1 MCDKYENIL
10 DPLTGLYI
18 HENCHIDYHTDC
30 DESENIFNH
39 LTGLYVHQDC
49 DESENIL
56 DPLTGL
62 YVHQDCDENSN
73 SNSNEECIDNSD
85 LHNNNNNN
93 VCEISVSVNDLF
105 SSNINLAILSNYE
118 DNKNESKFASIILPE
133 LKIDYLSLTKIFFY
147 DFGKSFSVHIL
158 DKIWCGL
165 KNFSLINTVL
175 EKYTELNDINRNEIQ
190 PIKMIQLHKECSI
203 KKITKIANKVVA
215 LNLSEFN
222 NALGSLDVRED
233 RNICA
238 NIIIN
243 LFFNSL
249 NIGVKLTLRF
259 VISNIPHKLIG
270 KISDDNMV
278 EFKLDSHDLVDNT
291 MSIIFINDC

>member
-1 MCDKYENIL
+1 M

-18 HENCHIDYHTDC
+18 HEDC
-30 DESENIFNH
+30 DEDSN
-39 LTGLYVHQDC
+39 
-49 DESENIL
+49 S
-56 DPLTGL
+56 
-62 YVHQDCDENSN
+62 NSN
-73 SNSNEECIDNSD
+73 SNSNEECIYNPV
-85 LHNNNNNN
+85 LHNNS

-105 SSNINLAILSNYE
+105 SSNVNLAILSNYE
-118 DNKNESKFASIILPE
+118 DNKNESNFASIILPKI
-133 LKIDYLSLTKIFFY
+133 KIDYLSLTKIFFN

-158 DKIWCGL
+158 DKIWSGL
-165 KNFSLINTVL
+165 TNFSLINTVL
-175 EKYTELNDINRNEIQ
+175 EKYKELNDITRDKIQ
-190 PIKMIQLHKECSI
+190 PIKMIQLLKECSI

-222 NALGSLDVRED
+222 NALGSIDVRED

-259 VISNIPHKLIG
+259 DISNIPHKLIG
-270 KISDDNMV
+270 KLHDDNDNDNV
-278 EFKLDSHDLVDNT
+278 EFNFNSLALVDNT
-291 MSIIFINDC
+291 ISIIFENHIQNC